1 MWYNLIKG
9 EEISKTGIIVPLGKI
24 WMSVTNLVL
33 KHHRDG
39 GIQIKAWLKRES
51 CLYTA
56 YLCFVPPQHYYTTV
70 FFSQMPVW
78 TLMPDSQDAI
88 CASQFRVSWGYY
100 LVYFKSPFSAF
111 VHIYHSCCIIV
122 LSSVS
127 VILETVVSVAVRW
140 WSAVTKTKTHIR
152 FSQSCNKLKN
162 KIKIFNPLLSQMCN
176 ILFGIGEQYF
186 YFDRSSIVS
195 KCFQPWSSDSKVD
208 SIHASVCS
216 PPHPHTQRCTGRA
229 EPVFLGLLSFAWVY
243 LLNHATCRMFQSS
256 AAFSGD
262 NRKLQ
267 SLLHSVLTINK
278 FYVNFRATATPSGH

>member
-1 MWYNLIKG
+1 MEIWVALVGSRFLSQAGLERPQGALVYFLVTWGLFRPAEKIQSANSLQIAQNPSSPTHELKHKIRSNHLHKQSSLGWCPGLCQSGAWKKRRKTWRFSLSQWKNQKFRNIFELQPKSWKKNPRNWFLWYNLIKG
-9 EEISKTGIIVPLGKI
+9 EEISKTGVIVPLGKI
-24 WMSVTNLVL
+24 WMSVTSFVL

-100 LVYFKSPFSAF
+100 LVYFKSPFSPF

-122 LSSVS
+122 HSSVS

-140 WSAVTKTKTHIR
+140 WSAVTETKTHIR
-152 FSQSCNKLKN
+152 FSQSCNKLK
-162 KIKIFNPLLSQMCN
+162 K
-176 ILFGIGEQYF
+176 
-186 YFDRSSIVS
+186 
-195 KCFQPWSSDSKVD
+195 
-208 SIHASVCS
+208 
-216 PPHPHTQRCTGRA
+216 
-229 EPVFLGLLSFAWVY
+229 
-243 LLNHATCRMFQSS
+243 
-256 AAFSGD
+256 
-262 NRKLQ
+262 
-267 SLLHSVLTINK
+267 
-278 FYVNFRATATPSGH
+278 